1 MCSKITENNFLKL
14 VHLVNYSMLPSHS
27 SWFCLQCMMANKI
40 MDIILENH
48 LLASRKL
55 VDVHLESVLQPHV
68 DVVGLPAVHRVP
80 QQRDKGGGGKELT
93 DLVVVPNAI
102 R

>member
-1 MCSKITENNFLKL
+1 
-14 VHLVNYSMLPSHS
+14 MLPSHS
-27 SWFCLQCMMANKI
+27 SWLCLQCMIANKI
-40 MDIILENH
+40 MDNIFENH

-80 QQRDKGGGGKELT
+80 QQRDKCGGGQELT
-93 DLVVVPNAI
+93 DLIVVPNAV

>member
-1 MCSKITENNFLKL
+1 
-14 VHLVNYSMLPSHS
+14 
-27 SWFCLQCMMANKI
+27 
-40 MDIILENH
+40 MDHIFENH

-68 DVVGLPAVHRVP
+68 DVVGLPAVHWVP
-80 QQRDKGGGGKELT
+80 QQCDKGGGGKELT
-93 DLVVVPNAI
+93 DLIVVPNAI